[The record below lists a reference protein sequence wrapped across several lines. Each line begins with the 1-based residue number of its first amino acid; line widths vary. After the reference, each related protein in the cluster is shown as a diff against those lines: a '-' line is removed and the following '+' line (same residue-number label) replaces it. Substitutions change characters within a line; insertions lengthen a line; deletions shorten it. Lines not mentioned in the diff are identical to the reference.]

1 MRRCAVAISVVSILA
16 GMLPGSARAANEITF
31 GATSN
36 TAFNLAHYVATEKKY
51 YESENLKVEAV
62 VVGAA
67 AGVLQQLAAGSLNVA
82 QVATDQSLRAILRGA
97 PIRIVAGAAAD
108 APFRLVAAKTAK
120 SWSDLRHKTISVGGL
135 TDVTLY
141 FLRVMARYNGLA
153 DRDYDLLYGGATPN
167 RFAQLAS
174 GAVAA
179 AILTNPVDFAALEQ
193 GYVDLGSVQQYLPN
207 WAQNNIVTDTRWAAQ
222 HAPCWS
228 PSSAQC
234 LSRRHLSLYPRLG
247 APRVDLDQQAATQS
261 RVANARSPK
270 ERGPGLVRPT
280 PPIPSEVG
288 ASLGSLDA
296 MEAAATE
303 VSARRQGLLGGHG
316 CGWGVAAGGYLP
328 GKAYATRRASHP
340 HESRLRPKVLV
351 RKHRFGGILNHD
363 RNL

>member
-1 MRRCAVAISVVSILA
+1 MRRRAVAISVLLALA
-16 GMLPGSARAANEITF
+16 GLLPAPARAADEITF

-51 YESENLKVEAV
+51 YEAESLKVEAV

-97 PIRIVAGAAAD
+97 PIRIVAGAASN
-108 APFRLVAAKTAK
+108 APFRLVAAKGIR
-120 SWSDLRHKTISVGGL
+120 SWSDLRHRMISVGGL

-141 FLRVMARYNGLA
+141 FLRVMARNNGLA

-207 WAQNNIVTDTRWAAQ
+207 WAQNNIVVDTRWAPQ
-222 HAPCWS
+222 H
-228 PSSAQC
+228 
-234 LSRRHLSLYPRLG
+234 R
-247 APRVDLDQQAATQS
+247 ATV
-261 RVANARSPK
+261 VALLRARIK
-270 ERGPGLVRPT
+270 
-280 PPIPSEVG
+280 
-288 ASLGSLDA
+288 
-296 MEAAATE
+296 ATTYIYE
-303 VSARRQGLLGGHG
+303 PVNRDD
-316 CGWGVAAGGYLP
+316 VI
-328 GKAYATRRASHP
+328 ATLA
-340 HESRLRPKVLV
+340 K
-351 RKHRFGGILNHD
+351 
-363 RNL
+363 